1 MAKKLAALFAILFCG
16 FLIGCTNSGNY
27 VPEGNSPPIEDG
39 YPDSGSGDD
48 SDNTDGGSN
57 DSDIPDNGSNDSNPA
72 PDDGSGGSSGDSSGG
87 EDVREYKFYIKAQTD
102 GLNVRS
108 GAGTGFASLGKLDSG
123 DLTVYKGTADGWYIT
138 VYRERTAYLSAAYC
152 VVISL
157 EAADERTEAV
167 IDEGSKLVG
176 YPYVYGAARYVWGD
190 GKRNYNFVAGEFD
203 CSSFTQYAF
212 YKGAGVT
219 LELTTREQ
227 VFQGAAGSCER
238 GDLLFFTNDS
248 RAHLTGT
255 ERIGHV
261 AIYLGGN
268 YILHTASD
276 YAVIEQITAKRWGYF
291 ITARKAIN

>member
-1 MAKKLAALFAILFCG
+1 MIKKLAALFAILFCG
-16 FLIGCTNSGNY
+16 LLIGCTNSGNY
-27 VPEGNSPPIEDG
+27 VPEGNSPPIEDD
-39 YPDSGSGDD
+39 YPDSGSGDN
-48 SDNTDGGSN
+48 SDGGSN
-57 DSDIPDNGSNDSNPA
+57 DSDIPDNGSGDDS
-72 PDDGSGGSSGDSSGG
+72 DGGSDG
-87 EDVREYKFYIKAQTD
+87 EDAREYKFYIKAQTD
-102 GLNVRS
+102 GLNVRA
-108 GAGTGFASLGKLDSG
+108 GAGTDYASLGKLDSG
-123 DLTVYKGTADGWYIT
+123 DLTVYKGTAGGWYIT

-167 IDEGSKLVG
+167 IDEGAKLVG

-190 GKRNYNFVAGEFD
+190 GTHNYNFVAGEFD

-219 LELTTREQ
+219 LELTTRTQ
-227 VFQGAAGSCER
+227 VFQGAAGACER

-248 RAHLTGT
+248 RAHLTGS

-276 YAVIEQITAKRWGYF
+276 YAVIEQISAKRWSYY
-291 ITARKAIN
+291 ITARSVL